1 MLSDAWYKATCNPL
15 VNENMIVKHFT
26 KILYV
31 SGFITMLPIVMFFLP
46 WAMLSIVG
54 LDVGR
59 EAGVPFTKHWGLM
72 AFCFGALLVYSASH
86 VEIRRPIV
94 IAAAVEKIGL
104 CVIVAM
110 AWNEPSLQAL
120 RPILVVDGIIV
131 LLYGMWL
138 LSGASSSSPSFE
150 RDSVPPDSRR

>member
-1 MLSDAWYKATCNPL
+1 
-15 VNENMIVKHFT
+15 MIAKHFT
-26 KILYV
+26 KILYI
-31 SGFITMLPIVMFFLP
+31 SGCITMLPILMFFFP
-46 WAMLSIVG
+46 WAMLGLVG

-94 IAAAVEKIGL
+94 IAAAIEKIGL

-131 LLYGMWL
+131 LLFGMWL